1 MPRAAKRTLLIG
13 LGLLALSGCTVVNTA
28 IVPGAPHHD
37 KQLFVTTGDLKVPYE
52 SLGPL
57 QITRKGVYVFG
68 FLDPAGFD
76 LEPAF
81 HEAFLP
87 EARKL
92 GADGVINVQFEQT
105 QYTLFTKILG
115 AVFFFAPLPAEVT
128 IRGEAV
134 RLVHPPGQ
142 RVKIGETREGELL
155 ALAGGE

>member
-1 MPRAAKRTLLIG
+1 MRKAWVV
-13 LGLLALSGCTVVNTA
+13 LGLLALTGCTVVNTA
-28 IVPGAPHHD
+28 MIPGAPFD
-37 KQLFVTTGDLKVPYE
+37 GQRLFVTTGDIDQPYQ

-87 EARKL
+87 EARKI
-92 GADGVINVQFEQT
+92 GADGVINVEFEQT
-105 QYTLFTKILG
+105 QYTLATKILG
-115 AVFFFAPLPAEVT
+115 AIFFFAPLPARVT

-134 RLVHPPGQ
+134 RLLRTPGQ
-142 RVKIGETREGELL
+142 RVAR
-155 ALAGGE
+155 AGGE

>member
-1 MPRAAKRTLLIG
+1 MKKLWVL
-13 LGLLALSGCTVVNTA
+13 LGLLALTGCTVVNTA
-28 IVPGAPHHD
+28 MIPGAPFD
-37 KQLFVTTGDLKVPYE
+37 GQRLFVTTGDLDQPYE

-81 HEAFLP
+81 QEAFLP

-92 GADGVINVQFEQT
+92 GADGVINVEFHQT
-105 QYTLFTKILG
+105 QYTLATKIIG
-115 AVFFFAPLPAEVT
+115 AIFFFAPLPAEVT

-134 RLVHPPGQ
+134 RLLRTPGQ
-142 RVKIGETREGELL
+142 RVDSDSAPAPVVL
-155 ALAGGE
+155 AEAK